1 MNTFI
6 IKMKGY
12 NVFVTKTK
20 YNGLINL
27 VKKYVPEDTDYEKV
41 EQEIREVLQYDPNLP
56 SYSRSN
62 MFKTVE
68 KRKQKALEEG
78 KTLYELYVKSYVKK
92 TNKEGP
98 ILSEEEENDEEKEKE
113 KEDKQ

>member
-1 MNTFI
+1 
-6 IKMKGY
+6 
-12 NVFVTKTK
+12 
-20 YNGLINL
+20 
-27 VKKYVPEDTDYEKV
+27 
-41 EQEIREVLQYDPNLP
+41 
-56 SYSRSN
+56 

-98 ILSEEEENDEEKEKE
+98 ILSEEEEKDKEKDEEKDKEKEKE